1 MAALLLWS
9 IGPLAVKSSESK
21 PPIQYSTVDSMES
34 SKIQLG
40 QNGLLVVFSSK
51 STRYYG
57 AFLLVDIIFCAFLL
71 VGTNF

>member
-51 STRYYG
+51 
-57 AFLLVDIIFCAFLL
+57 VQDITAHCCVTII
-71 VGTNF
+71 